1 MMIQTLINVW
11 KYCSKGAVNH
21 FLKQEGFIF
30 KGNKLCI
37 PLCSLRRAVVQEA
50 YGGGLVG
57 HFRRDKTLSCTRK
70 LLLAQ
75 IGS

>member
-11 KYCSKGAVNH
+11 KCCSKGVVDH
-21 FLKQEGFIF
+21 FLKQGGFIF
-30 KGNKLCI
+30 KGNKLGI
-37 PLCSLRRAVVQEA
+37 PQCSLRRAIIQEA
-50 YGGGLVG
+50 YGGGLAG
-57 HFRRDKTLSCTRK
+57 HFGRDKTLSCTRK